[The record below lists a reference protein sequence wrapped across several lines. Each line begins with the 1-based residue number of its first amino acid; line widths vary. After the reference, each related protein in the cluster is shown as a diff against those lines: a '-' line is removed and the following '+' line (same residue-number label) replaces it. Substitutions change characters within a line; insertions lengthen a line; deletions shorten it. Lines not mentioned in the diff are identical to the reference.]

1 MGELIGTAIL
11 ITLGAG
17 VCAVVNKR
25 CILKGMS
32 PLSFKG
38 TNCIGGNSMKK
49 KKVYVVQHSHWDR
62 EWYFTIEDSNLL
74 LVENMDHLIEVMEHD
89 PEYKGYVFDA
99 QASILDEYLKIRPE
113 QKERLA
119 ALIK

>member
-1 MGELIGTAIL
+1 
-11 ITLGAG
+11 
-17 VCAVVNKR
+17 
-25 CILKGMS
+25 
-32 PLSFKG
+32 
-38 TNCIGGNSMKK
+38 MKK